1 MKKFS
6 LLLLFTLFNAA
17 LIFGQSQV
25 KITGKIVDANT
36 KTPLE
41 YATIS
46 FQKQNDTII
55 KGTTTNKKGLFNI
68 SITSGTY
75 NVKVNFISFKTY
87 SLNAKELLKNQN
99 LGSIELQPDN
109 TLNEVVVTAEKQL
122 TEVKFNKVIYNAS
135 SDAANAGGT
144 GIDVLSNTPSVRM
157 EDEKVIV
164 RGGSATVLID
174 SKPQFSITNTLDVLK
189 SIPSNTIDKVE
200 IITRDATY
208 SSSTGGAIINIITKK
223 RLGKGF
229 NGSVEAHTG
238 LPENHG
244 VSTFL
249 NLDKDKVNL
258 YSTISY
264 NYSDNY
270 KDANFSLPAT
280 NLSSKNRTDRIN
292 NGILLNLGSDFY
304 IGKKDVVMASFLTNL
319 KSKNYFTN
327 NIANAFSRSS
337 FDNGDDTRIEGNLG
351 YKNSFNTNGHKIS
364 ADFKYETLT
373 SENLDNITERQ
384 TSNTIFQK
392 STKNQKLNSWLARVD
407 YTLPISKKD
416 VIKFGYNGT
425 SRVYDNTF
433 KVEELNNSTNLFN
446 VINNLDNTIN
456 YDEKI
461 HAFYTQYESSI
472 KSVTYSLGLR
482 TEITDITI
490 DDAFNNIKRPK
501 NYTHLFPSITV
512 GYSFGKKSYLSFN
525 YVKSIERPSIL
536 QIAPFLGFANQRFQ
550 GQGNLDLNPFLE
562 NDAQILFNTRFNKF
576 NFTAVAYG
584 SYNRNHFL
592 RVYED
597 TGDVT
602 SNGDAIFRY
611 TTINSGTKTIYGLNT
626 NLTYRPSKNAL
637 FNLSLSPS
645 QHIITN
651 AIDASYNNTN
661 NIMYATGTM
670 ILTSNN
676 GFKLVLQQIY
686 QSPIKNG
693 LREQSA
699 LQFTNATLSKS
710 LLKKKATIAFRAKD
724 IFASKRIDIIS
735 YESNSKSLRNIFYEN
750 QYLLSFTYRFNQKR
764 KSSKDRSNEIKEDK
778 LGSDLD
784 KKQ

>member
-25 KITGKIVDANT
+25 KITGKIIDAET

-41 YATIS
+41 YATVS
-46 FQKQNDTII
+46 FQKENDTII
-55 KGTTTNKKGLFNI
+55 KGTTSNKKGLFNI

-75 NVKVNFISFKTY
+75 NVKVSFISFKTY
-87 SLNAKELLKNQN
+87 SIDAKELLKTQS
-99 LGSIELQPDN
+99 LGSIALQPDN
-109 TLNEVVVTAEKQL
+109 TLDEVEVTAEKKL

-144 GIDVLSNTPSVRM
+144 GIDVLNNTPSVRL

-164 RGGSATVLID
+164 RGGNATVLID
-174 SKPQFSITNTLDVLK
+174 GKPQFSLTNTLDVLK
-189 SIPSNTIDKVE
+189 SIPSNTVDKVE

-208 SSSTGGAIINIITKK
+208 SASTGGAIINIITKK

-229 NGSVEAHTG
+229 NGSIEAHTG
-238 LPENHG
+238 LPDNHG
-244 VSTFL
+244 ISTFL

-270 KDANFSLPAT
+270 KDADYAQPTLGLTSN
-280 NLSSKNRTDRIN
+280 NRTDRIT
-292 NGILLNLGSDFY
+292 NGILFNLGSDFY
-304 IGKKDVVMASFLTNL
+304 VGKKDVITASFLTNL
-319 KSKNYFTN
+319 KSKNHFTN
-327 NIANAFSRSS
+327 NIADAFTRSS
-337 FDNGDDTRIEGNLG
+337 FDNGDDTRLEGNLG
-351 YKNSFNTNGHKIS
+351 YKHNFNKKGHKVS

-392 STKNQKLNSWLARVD
+392 SAKNQNLDSWLARID
-407 YTLPISKKD
+407 YTLPVSKKA

-433 KVEELNNSTNLFN
+433 KVEELNNSTNIFE
-446 VINNLDNTIN
+446 VINTLDNTIK

-461 HAFYTQYESSI
+461 HAFYTQYKGSI

-482 TEITDITI
+482 TEITDVGIK
-490 DDAFNNIKRPK
+490 DQLNNINKPK

-512 GYSFGKKSYLSFN
+512 GYPFGKSSYLSFS
-525 YVKSIERPSIL
+525 YIKSIERPSIL
-536 QIAPFLGFANQRFQ
+536 EIAPFLGFTDQRFQ
-550 GQGNLDLNPFLE
+550 GQGNLNLNPFLE
-562 NDAQILFNTRFNKF
+562 NDAQILFDTRFNKF

-584 SYNRNHFL
+584 SYNKNHFL

-597 TGDVT
+597 TGDIT
-602 SNGDAIFRY
+602 SNGNAIFRY
-611 TTINSGTKTIYGLNT
+611 TTINSGTKTIFGLDA

-637 FNLSLSPS
+637 FNLNISPS
-645 QHIITN
+645 QHKITD
-651 AIDASYNNTN
+651 AINPSYNNTN

-670 ILTSNN
+670 MLTSNN
-676 GFKLVLQQIY
+676 GFKLGIQQFY

-699 LQFTNATLSKS
+699 LQFTNITLSKS
-710 LLKKKATIAFRAKD
+710 FLKKKAVIAFRAKD
-724 IFASKRIDIIS
+724 IFATKKAETIS
-735 YESNSKSLRNIFYEN
+735 YESNTKTFRNVFYEN

-778 LGSDLD
+778 LDSDID

>member
-6 LLLLFTLFNAA
+6 LLLLFTLFNVAH
-17 LIFGQSQV
+17 IFGQSQV
-25 KITGKIVDANT
+25 KITGKIIDADT

-68 SITSGTY
+68 TIVSGTY
-75 NVKVNFISFKTY
+75 NIKVNFISFKTH
-87 SLNAKELLKNQN
+87 SINTKELLKTQN
-99 LGSIELQPDN
+99 LGTIALQSDN
-109 TLNEVVVTAEKQL
+109 TLDEVEVTAEKKL

-135 SDAANAGGT
+135 SDVANAGGT
-144 GIDVLSNTPSVRM
+144 GIDVLGNTPSIRI
-157 EDEKVIV
+157 EGEKVIA

-174 SKPQFSITNTLDVLK
+174 GKPQFATSNTLDILK

-208 SSSTGGAIINIITKK
+208 SSGTGGAIINIITKK

-229 NGSVEAHTG
+229 NGSIEAHTG
-238 LPENHG
+238 LPDNHG

-270 KDANFSLPAT
+270 KDADYEQPILGLA
-280 NLSSKNRTDRIN
+280 SKNKTDRVTN
-292 NGILLNLGSDFY
+292 NILFNLGSDFY
-304 IGKKDVVMASFLTNL
+304 IGKKDVITASILTNL
-319 KSKNYFTN
+319 NSKNHFTN
-327 NIANAFSRSS
+327 NIADTFNRSS
-337 FDNGDDTRIEGNLG
+337 FDNGDNTRLEGNIG
-351 YKNSFNTNGHKIS
+351 YKHNFNKKGHKLS
-364 ADFKYETLT
+364 ADFKYETLI

-384 TSNTIFQK
+384 TSNTIVQK
-392 STKNQKLNSWLARVD
+392 STKDQNLDSWLARID
-407 YTLPISKKD
+407 YTLPVSKKA

-433 KVEELNNSTNLFN
+433 RVTQLDTNTNIFN

-482 TEITDITI
+482 TEITDIGI
-490 DDAFNNIKRPK
+490 KDQLNNINKPK
-501 NYTHLFPSITV
+501 DYTHLFPSITI
-512 GYSFGKKSYLSFN
+512 GYPFGKSSYLSFS

-536 QIAPFLGFANQRFQ
+536 EIAPFLGFADQRFQ

-562 NDAQILFNTRFNKF
+562 NDAQILFDTRFNKF
-576 NFTAVAYG
+576 NLTAVAYG

-592 RVYED
+592 RVYEN
-597 TGDVT
+597 TGDMT
-602 SNGDAIFRY
+602 SNGDAIFKY
-611 TTINSGTKTIYGLNT
+611 TTINSGTKTIYGLDV
-626 NLTYRPSKNAL
+626 NLMYRPSKNAL
-637 FNLSLSPS
+637 FNLNISPS
-645 QHIITN
+645 QHKITN
-651 AIDASYNNTN
+651 AINSSYNNTN

-670 ILTSNN
+670 VLTSNN
-676 GFKLVLQQIY
+676 GFKLAVQQLY

-693 LREQSA
+693 LREQKA
-699 LQFTNATLSKS
+699 LQFTDVTLSKS
-710 LLKKKATIAFRAKD
+710 FLKKKAIIAFRAKD
-724 IFASKRIDIIS
+724 IFATKKFETIS
-735 YESNSKSLRNIFYEN
+735 FESNTKTIRNVFYEN

-764 KSSKDRSNEIKEDK
+764 KSKKDRSNEMKEDK
-778 LGSDLD
+778 LDSDLD
-784 KKQ
+784 KNQ